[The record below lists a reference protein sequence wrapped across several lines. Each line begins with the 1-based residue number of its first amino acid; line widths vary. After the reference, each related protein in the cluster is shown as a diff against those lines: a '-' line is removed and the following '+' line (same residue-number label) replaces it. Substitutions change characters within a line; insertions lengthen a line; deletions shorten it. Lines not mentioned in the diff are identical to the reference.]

1 MTMTG
6 KPTSGAQ
13 NETEAEL
20 LRKQERAQEAQ
31 QRGHHE
37 DREREREREHEQR
50 ERERAREHD
59 DRKEERREGHVP
71 EPKASSSEAVGHQKA
86 LSSAD
91 LGHIADAARLTWADK
106 LPHALTDRL
115 GRGWNF
121 SLISEPFAGLR
132 VQCGDLVLGLTYMAL
147 SVEHPDPVRAL
158 VADLAKAVEP
168 AAPVAVP
175 QA

>member
-1 MTMTG
+1 MTDN
-6 KPTSGAQ
+6 KEQ
-13 NETEAEL
+13 
-20 LRKQERAQEAQ
+20 
-31 QRGHHE
+31 
-37 DREREREREHEQR
+37 REREREREHEQR
-50 ERERAREHD
+50 ERERAREHEA
-59 DRKEERREGHVP
+59 RQEERREGHVP
-71 EPKASSSEAVGHQKA
+71 EPKALAAS
-86 LSSAD
+86 D
-91 LGHIADAARLTWADK
+91 LAHIVDAARGAWADK
-106 LPHALTDRL
+106 IPGALTDRL
-115 GRGWNF
+115 GRAWNF